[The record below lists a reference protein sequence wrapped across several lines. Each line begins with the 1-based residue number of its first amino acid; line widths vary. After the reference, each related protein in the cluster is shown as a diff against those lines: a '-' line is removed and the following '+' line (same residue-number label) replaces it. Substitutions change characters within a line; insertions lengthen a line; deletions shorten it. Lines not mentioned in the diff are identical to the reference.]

1 VKKKLNFELNF
12 THYEPITA
20 FQIETMNWSQNT
32 LLLKLLLE
40 QANEETISNC
50 EIINILPYP
59 FWHLFSQIVIS
70 LKEPHI
76 CLTQL
81 HHLFDFIFFTRSPL
95 TGS

>member
-50 EIINILPYP
+50 
-59 FWHLFSQIVIS
+59 
-70 LKEPHI
+70 
-76 CLTQL
+76 
-81 HHLFDFIFFTRSPL
+81 
-95 TGS
+95 